1 MAQQKASENK
11 REQLRRYLEK
21 TGVVDSLTSAL
32 VCLYEE
38 PERPTDALEYLKK
51 HLNVGD
57 QALGE
62 FVQLQQEAVELRQ
75 RCKRRTEEK
84 KELKEKL
91 RRYQPVSQGGAGPE

>member
-1 MAQQKASENK
+1 MGHYKGDGGDS

-21 TGVVDSLTSAL
+21 TGVVDSLTSGTYYRL
-32 VCLYEE
+32 KYST
-38 PERPTDALEYLKK
+38 RYLKK

>member
-1 MAQQKASENK
+1 MLYIQSSN
-11 REQLRRYLEK
+11 RYQPHG
-21 TGVVDSLTSAL
+21 GVVSSPCFS
-32 VCLYEE
+32 VYFSKY
-38 PERPTDALEYLKK
+38 PEYYRLKYSTRYLKK

-75 RCKRRTEEK
+75 RCKRLTEEN